1 MTTALIGRDHPAAVL
16 RAEIRRAADSH
27 GGLALVTGEPGIGK
41 TSLVTDAAEEARRRG
56 ALVLS
61 GTCWDS
67 ESAPGYWPWV
77 QIIRSLR
84 RADGDTWDTVEKAAG
99 GRLTAL
105 LGEDPMARKPSPAES
120 HDAFPLYDAVTTAL
134 VTAAER
140 RPLVVVL
147 DDLHWADPAT
157 LKLLAFAAQHTW
169 YERILLIGAYRDAEV
184 EAPDHPLRPLLSPL
198 ASRASVTLRLTG
210 LDRAGVG
217 ALITLFT
224 GVEPEGR
231 VVDEV
236 HRSSGGN
243 PFFIEQT
250 VRNWS
255 GDAPEPPVS
264 PTAPGSM
271 TSMTA
276 SPPGTVAPG
285 VREAVRRRI
294 APLPDAVTE
303 LLKSAAVIGPEFH
316 RQVLAS
322 ATGVPVPHAD
332 RLLARAVAA
341 RLVVAR
347 PGGHFTFAHD
357 LVRETLYEELDEPAR
372 QDRHA
377 ALARLADT
385 VPGLPDRAVVPA
397 LRQSLALTELARHAY
412 LADQRIPAARRIEL
426 LRAAGADASGRLAI
440 DEAVGHY
447 RRALEVAVDDP
458 RAFTMTCLDL
468 AIELRQSGDLAQSWR
483 MFDQAIA
490 RAREIGDIE
499 LLARAAVTIHQY
511 DFGAGTTFGAG
522 RQTGAL
528 LREVHAAIVGDP
540 PDLRPVALSSDEIAR
555 ELAIR
560 LTAAAR
566 RTADDDLLAFS
577 LWARHDTIWGLG
589 TARER
594 LALTDEMEVVARRI
608 GAREMELLAS
618 SMRWVS
624 MLELGDPRYHDQ
636 FRDFSGLVE
645 RAGLRRFEISRT
657 MDKALV
663 ASFTGRFD
671 DAMRH
676 SAEVDELKED
686 HVVFWYVSVHMLW
699 SMLLLQGRFE
709 DARGAVDTMTE
720 MGHPFPQLAMGVTA
734 AETGDVTLAL
744 RMDDEMTALIESL
757 PRLFTPLRMRLR
769 AQAAAVSGDPARIAA
784 SRAELGRHRG
794 QWIVAF
800 YGCDLGGP
808 VDLWLGL
815 VEAAAGDREQAI
827 AYLTKAWHSA
837 DRMRARPWS
846 VRARAE
852 LLKVLGDE
860 APAELSES
868 VRREARELRLRHLL
882 PGPAEPPAAPSAEAF
897 AAGQGS
903 AGQGSAF
910 RREGAV
916 WALHFA
922 GRSIHVPDAKGLRD
936 LHTLLT
942 HAGREIAAVRLLAPD
957 GGDTVVAARSLG
969 GDPVLDDEAKARYRD
984 RLDLLDDEIDR
995 AAARGDAPR
1004 AAEFTR
1010 ERDALLDELRKAAG
1024 LGGRT
1029 RRLGDE
1035 AERARKTVT
1044 ARIRDTLRR
1053 LDRLH
1058 PELATHLRASLT
1070 TGTHCAYHPTPPVPW
1085 TL

>member
-41 TSLVTDAAEEARRRG
+41 TSLVTEAAEEARRRG

-67 ESAPGYWPWV
+67 DSAPGYWPWV
-77 QIIRSLR
+77 QIVRSLR
-84 RADGDTWDTVEKAAG
+84 RADGDAWDAVEKAAG
-99 GRLTAL
+99 GCLAAL
-105 LGEDPMARKPSPAES
+105 LGEDPMARKSSPAET

-198 ASRASVTLRLTG
+198 ASRAAVTLRLTG
-210 LDRAGVG
+210 LDRDGVG

-255 GDAPEPPVS
+255 GDMPASPGS
-264 PTAPGSM
+264 PTGPGPV
-271 TSMTA
+271 TS
-276 SPPGTVAPG
+276 GTVAPG

-341 RLVVAR
+341 RLVVAH

-357 LVRETLYEELDEPAR
+357 LVRETLYEELDQPAR
-372 QDRHA
+372 QARHA

-385 VPGLPDRAVVPA
+385 SPALHDGVAVPA
-397 LRQSLALTELARHAY
+397 LREGLALTELARHAY
-412 LADQRIPAARRIEL
+412 LADQLIPAARRIEL

-447 RRALEVAVDDP
+447 RRALEVSVDDP
-458 RAFTMTCLDL
+458 RASTMTCLDL
-468 AIELRQSGDLAQSWR
+468 AIELRQSGDLAQSWKL
-483 MFDQAIA
+483 FDQAVAHA
-490 RAREIGDIE
+490 RLTDDTD
-499 LLARAAVTIHQY
+499 LLARVAVAIHRY
-511 DFGAGTTFGAG
+511 DFGSSATFATG
-522 RQTGAL
+522 RQAGAL
-528 LREVHAAIVGDP
+528 LRELYDAVVGRP
-540 PDLRPVALSSDEIAR
+540 PGAESVVPSSDEMAGA
-555 ELAIR
+555 LAVR

-566 RTADDDLLAFS
+566 RSADDDLLAFA
-577 LWARHDTIWGLG
+577 LWSRHDTIWGLG

-594 LALTDEMEVVARRI
+594 LALTDEMELVARRI
-608 GAREMELLAS
+608 GNREMELLAS

-624 MLELGDPRYHDQ
+624 LLELGDPRYHDQ
-636 FRDFSGLVE
+636 FRDFNALVE
-645 RAGLRRFEISRT
+645 RLELRRFEIFRT
-657 MDKALV
+657 IDRALV

-671 DAMRH
+671 DAMRG
-676 SAEVDELKED
+676 AEEVDVLKND
-686 HVVFWYVSVHMLW
+686 HVVFRYVTVHVRWAMLI
-699 SMLLLQGRFE
+699 LQGRFE
-709 DARGAVDTMTE
+709 EAYAAVDLLTE
-720 MGHPFPQLAMGVTA
+720 LGHSFPQLALGVTA
-734 AETGDVTLAL
+734 AETGDAALAL
-744 RMDDEMTALIESL
+744 RIDDELTLLDESL
-757 PRLFTPLRMRLR
+757 PRLFAPLRMRLR
-769 AQAAAVSGDPARIAA
+769 AQAAALSGDPARLAV
-784 SRAELGRHRG
+784 SRAELARYPG

-815 VEAAAGDREQAI
+815 VEAAAGNREEAI

-860 APAELSES
+860 APAELSEG

-882 PGPAEPPAAPSAEAF
+882 PGPAEPSAGAA
-897 AAGQGS
+897 AAGRGP
-903 AGQGSAF
+903 AF

-942 HAGREIAAVRLLAPD
+942 HAGREIPAVRLLAPD

-1010 ERDALLDELRKAAG
+1010 ERDALLGELRKAAG

-1070 TGTHCAYHPTPPVPW
+1070 TGTHCAYHPVPPVPW